1 VKKHSKAI
9 GAAAAILWIVFWITA
24 VILQIAGDGR
34 LMETEMMRCAPPET
48 TGLAAAEYPGVVDM
62 TAGYLTGRI
71 PEFQYT
77 VTDSAGQN
85 APCFHDYEAAHMAD
99 CRALISLDRTV
110 MILAGVSALALTAAA
125 LLRGNRERFCRGIL
139 TGLRIM
145 GGVLAVLLIWALAD
159 FTGLF
164 VTFHKAA
171 FPNGGWVLNLQT
183 DLLIR
188 LMPTEFFIRLGLRG
202 LLRFIALPVILA
214 VCAHIVRK
222 VNRDQK
228 KVLEE

>member
-1 VKKHSKAI
+1 
-9 GAAAAILWIVFWITA
+9 
-24 VILQIAGDGR
+24 
-34 LMETEMMRCAPPET
+34 
-48 TGLAAAEYPGVVDM
+48 
-62 TAGYLTGRI
+62 
-71 PEFQYT
+71 
-77 VTDSAGQN
+77 
-85 APCFHDYEAAHMAD
+85 MAD

-110 MILAGVSALALTAAA
+110 MILAGASALVLTAAA

-171 FPNGGWVLNLQT
+171 FPNGGWLLNPQT

-188 LMPTEFFIRLGLRG
+188 LMPLDFFIRLGIRG
-202 LLRFIALPVILA
+202 AMRALAMPVLLEAAARAGIY
-214 VCAHIVRK
+214 RTRNK
-222 VNRDQK
+222 EQK
-228 KVLEE
+228 P

>member
-1 VKKHSKAI
+1 MKKYSKAL

-34 LMETEMMRCAPPET
+34 LMEAEMTRCAPPET

-62 TAGYLTGRI
+62 TTGYLTGRI

-110 MILAGVSALALTAAA
+110 MILAGVSALVLTAAV

-139 TGLRIM
+139 AGLRIM
-145 GGVLAVLLIWALAD
+145 GGVLAALLAWALAD

-171 FPNGGWVLNLQT
+171 FPNGGWLLNPQT

-188 LMPTEFFIRLGLRG
+188 LMPLDFFIRLGIRG
-202 LLRFIALPVILA
+202 AMRALAMPVLLEAAARAGIY
-214 VCAHIVRK
+214 RTRNK
-222 VNRDQK
+222 EQK
-228 KVLEE
+228 P